1 MCLSDRRRRTRQSG
15 VSEET
20 EQQERKGQSVNNP
33 WKMDPAGGPTT
44 SSHNNNNS
52 GTGTG
57 TGTGT
62 LLGSQPPEL
71 SPIEQ
76 EVLEEYERLAENMKK
91 V

>member
-1 MCLSDRRRRTRQSG
+1 
-15 VSEET
+15 
-20 EQQERKGQSVNNP
+20 
-33 WKMDPAGGPTT
+33 MDPAGGPTT